1 MGFKRLLCGVICIAI
16 LTASLMVSAAD
27 FSDIKG
33 HWSETYVKAMVDKG
47 YIKGYTDGTFKPDK
61 TITNTEALILLSRML
76 GVDDEDYKAIVDA
89 ALEANSSVLSK
100 YSTDYKEEM
109 AYLLY
114 RGVIDKDDLDTY
126 ISSANK
132 NKTLLRYQCA
142 ILLTKLLGAEEEV
155 KNSVFISSSYSD
167 TAQIPSDARP
177 YVEYVREAKI
187 MEGMGTDSYGDPIFG
202 PNQSVTRGQMAK
214 MLSSLIAV
222 LDIKLVSGSVSAV
235 DTFAETVKVE
245 NKEYTVEKETII
257 KLDGKDADLDDIKA
271 GMEVQIIIVK
281 DKVSMISAAK
291 GEAKDEPI
299 RGIISSVTSGST
311 DRTIIIADP
320 EKTTNKTTY
329 DVSDDVVVV
338 IKKAEDLYSKLKNN
352 QYVELTVEKDV
363 VTRIEVL
370 DKDMTLAGTL
380 VSKDISSAEATVTV
394 SDVKGN
400 ETVYVCE
407 DDVDVVR
414 NGKTVKLSDLIAGDS
429 VSLKLTYH
437 KVTKISAESKTQSSS
452 GTIKSI
458 THTESGSY
466 LEIKEKNDTTKYSI
480 ASDAIIKVDGSDATV
495 FDLRPGSAINFRS
508 ESTLLTKIETTKTAS
523 SNSIEGV
530 VKSTQVSHDLLFVEA
545 DGEEITVGINSSTT
559 IVKSSNGSSI
569 KLSALKAGSKV
580 TVTGSNATGMFI
592 ATVIV
597 VH

>member
-33 HWSETYVKAMVDKG
+33 HWAETYVKAMVDKC

-76 GVDDEDYKAIVDA
+76 GVDDEDYKVIVDA

-187 MEGMGTDSYGDPIFG
+187 MEGMGADSYGDPIFG

-214 MLSSLIAV
+214 MLSSLIDV

-235 DTFAETVKVE
+235 DTFAETVKVS
-245 NKEYTVEKETII
+245 NKEYTVEDDTII
-257 KLDGKDADLDDIKA
+257 KLDGKDADFDDIKEK
-271 GMEVQIIIVK
+271 MEVQIIIVK
-281 DKVSMISAAK
+281 DKVSMISASK
-291 GEAKDEPI
+291 GEVKDEPI
-299 RGIISSVTSGST
+299 RGIISSVSSGAT
-311 DRTIIIADP
+311 GRTIIIADP
-320 EKTTNKTTY
+320 EKTSNKTTY

-338 IKKAEDLYSKLKNN
+338 IQKAEDLYSKLKSN

-370 DKDMTLAGTL
+370 DKNMTVAGTL
-380 VSKDISSAEATVTV
+380 VSKDITSTDSLVTV
-394 SDVKGN
+394 ADVKGN

-407 DDVDVVR
+407 DGVEVVR

-437 KVTKISAESKTQSSS
+437 KVTKISAESKSQSSS
-452 GTIKSI
+452 GIIKSI

-508 ESTLLTKIETTKTAS
+508 
-523 SNSIEGV
+523 
-530 VKSTQVSHDLLFVEA
+530 
-545 DGEEITVGINSSTT
+545 
-559 IVKSSNGSSI
+559 
-569 KLSALKAGSKV
+569 
-580 TVTGSNATGMFI
+580 
-592 ATVIV
+592 
-597 VH
+597 